1 MESGAFFPKENFV
14 CWWGLR
20 PRPWAGPDTLAKVV
34 KEHYLPIFRCKHVI
48 ALTSGRIPRY
58 SSKSWTCCNL
68 TG

>member
-1 MESGAFFPKENFV
+1 MENGAFFPKENFV

-20 PRPWAGPDTLAKVV
+20 LRPNLPRPWAGPDTLAKVV

-58 SSKSWTCCNL
+58 S
-68 TG
+68 